1 MASVEEVKVGL
12 GQAAEQQTATLNMIR
27 GAMDSTDR
35 MIQRLRVAAAGTNHP
50 KVTEALASA
59 EQSKQRL
66 AEAGPLAQAAAQA
79 ARDYIVILG

>member
-1 MASVEEVKVGL
+1 MASVEEVKAGL

-27 GAMDSTDR
+27 GALDSTDR
-35 MIQRLRVAAAGTNHP
+35 MIQRLRVVAAGTSHP
-50 KVTEALASA
+50 KVTEALARA

-66 AEAGPLAQAAAQA
+66 AEAGTLAQGAAQA